1 MVKVELDG
9 ETGTLVFSTR
19 IRRPRLA
26 GYPRLARV
34 EVNSCDTFL
43 KVNSIVAPKTDCRK
57 FNILPVC

>member
-26 GYPRLARV
+26 RV
-34 EVNSCDTFL
+34 EVNFCDSFL
-43 KVNSIVAPKTDCRK
+43 KVNSIVAPNTDCRK